1 MTRFLLPVLGLSVI
15 YSMFLLSAHP
25 WDLLAGAVIATG
37 VLLLFKRHLFGK
49 EREPL
54 TGLGQRA
61 VALLRFAWF
70 VTLDVNQGIWTVLV
84 TVLGLRP
91 LVRSGIVSIPIGE
104 RTPNGVVV
112 TAWAVT
118 LSPGSVLI
126 DVDWERQVMLFH
138 VIDAT
143 EPDKLR
149 QRIQVFYERYQRLI
163 FP

>member
-37 VLLLFKRHLFGK
+37 VLLLFQRHLFGK

-70 VTLDVNQGIWTVLV
+70 VTLDVNQGIWMVLV
-84 TVLGLRP
+84 IVLGLRP

-112 TAWAVT
+112 TAWAIT

-138 VIDAT
+138 FIDAT

-149 QRIQVFYERYQRLI
+149 QKIQVFYERYQRLI